1 MFKVGD
7 TVRVV
12 KTGALAKIIGPSSP
26 ALPPGRDSASWTIA
40 FDIFGPASVV
50 LPEEIELVSNLK
62 SLGEIAE

>member
-12 KTGALAKIIGPSSP
+12 KTGATAKIIGQSSP
-26 ALPPGRDSASWTIA
+26 ALPPGQDSAGWAIA

-50 LPEEIELVSNLK
+50 LPEEIELVSSLK
-62 SLGEIAE
+62 SRGGIAE